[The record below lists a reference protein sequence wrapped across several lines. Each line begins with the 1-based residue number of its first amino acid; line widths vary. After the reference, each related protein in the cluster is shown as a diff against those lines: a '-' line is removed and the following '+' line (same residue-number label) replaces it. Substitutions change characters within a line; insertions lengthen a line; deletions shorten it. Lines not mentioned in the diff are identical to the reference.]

1 MGRTGTLFAH
11 EQEGIVADIVCIAKG
26 LGGGYQPIGAV
37 LTTDKVYRVFQEG
50 SGLFQHGHTYMGHP
64 TACAAALAVQK
75 KIRSKNLLP
84 QVCQRGEDLNQRLHQ
99 RFAKNPYIGDIR
111 GRGLFQAIE
120 LVKDR
125 TTKEPFDPALRIHAR
140 IKATAM
146 ENGLICYPS
155 GGTVD
160 GMSGDH
166 VLLAPPFIVELD
178 HLDELVEKLGF
189 AIDGALM
196 QAGVV

>member
-1 MGRTGTLFAH
+1 M
-11 EQEGIVADIVCIAKG
+11 
-26 LGGGYQPIGAV
+26 
-37 LTTDKVYRVFQEG
+37 
-50 SGLFQHGHTYMGHP
+50 
-64 TACAAALAVQK
+64 
-75 KIRSKNLLP
+75 
-84 QVCQRGEDLNQRLHQ
+84 CQRGEDFNQRLHQ
-99 RFAKNPYIGDIR
+99 HFSKNPYIGDIR

-146 ENGLICYPS
+146 EKGLICYPS

-160 GMSGDH
+160 GVSGDH